1 MKNVLILI
9 AILLTFQSFGQEN
22 GWQWQNP
29 KPQGNDL
36 YVFDAQT
43 IITVGEMGTI
53 MKTANGGNNWQNKN
67 SET

>member
-22 GWQWQNP
+22 GQQWQNP
-29 KPQGNDL
+29 KPQGNNL

-43 IITVGEMGTI
+43 IITVGEMRTI
-53 MKTANGGNNWQNKN
+53 MKTTNGGNNWQNQN
-67 SET
+67 SGT